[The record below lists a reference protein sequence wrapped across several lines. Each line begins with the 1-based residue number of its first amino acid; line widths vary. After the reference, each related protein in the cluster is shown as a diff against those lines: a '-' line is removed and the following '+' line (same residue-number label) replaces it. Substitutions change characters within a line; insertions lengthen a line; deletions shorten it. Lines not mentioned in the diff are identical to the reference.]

1 MLEKQLFDIQSIHDA
16 YKGGTKVEDI
26 VKEVYRR
33 IEEVNDDGIF
43 IHLQPI
49 EDILKEVSSFDN
61 MNLTDKPLWGIP
73 FTVKDNID
81 VAGVPT
87 TAACEAYEYTPVE
100 DAFVV
105 KLLKEAGAICI
116 GKTNLDQFATGLV
129 GVRTPYGAPK
139 NAVDAS
145 IVPGGSSCGSA
156 VAVSHQI
163 VSFSLGTDTAGSGRV
178 PAALN
183 NIVGFKPT
191 LGTLSKQGVVPAC
204 LTLDTISIF
213 ALTICDASQ
222 IFDISAQY
230 NIKDPY
236 SKKRELEEPKKTE
249 DMIIGVPNSAS
260 RIFYGDD
267 LEEESYERTLIE
279 LREKGFTLKEID
291 LEAFFEVGELLYEG
305 SWVAERYTVIGDLIE
320 KAPQKVLDVTRNII
334 SKAKNFSSSDVYR
347 DIYKLNELKREVEI
361 ALEGIDLLALPTITR
376 PYTVEDLE
384 NEPIEANSR
393 IGLYTKFVNLLD
405 FSAIAIPVERRKDG
419 FASGITAMAVA
430 HKEDTLSLFCRTL
443 QEGMKLY
450 YGNSKVEIDTSTSD
464 CNKDKKER
472 IEIAV
477 VGAHLKNM
485 PLNYQLTDLDASY
498 VYRTRTAKKYKLYN
512 LVNEDIAKPGLIKT
526 DDGYAIEIE
535 VWSLP
540 IKNLGAFE
548 KNISTPLCIGDIEL
562 ENGKYVKG
570 FLCEHIATLEA
581 EDISAFGGW
590 KAYLNSIEK

>member
-1 MLEKQLFDIQSIHDA
+1 MLEKQLFDIPSIHNA
-16 YKGGTKVEDI
+16 YKDGTKIEDI

-49 EDILKEVSSFDN
+49 EDILKEVSTFGN
-61 MNLTDKPLWGIP
+61 MDLTDKPLWGIP

-81 VAGVPT
+81 VAGIPT
-87 TAACEAYEYTPVE
+87 TAACEAYEYIPSE

-213 ALTICDASQ
+213 ALTLCDASQ
-222 IFDISAQY
+222 VFDISAQY

-236 SKKRELEEPKKTE
+236 SIKRVMEEPKKTK
-249 DMIIGVPNSAS
+249 DMTIGIPNNAS
-260 RIFYGDD
+260 KIFYGDN
-267 LEEESYERTLIE
+267 LEEESYEKTITE
-279 LREKGFTLKEID
+279 LKNKGFKLKEID
-291 LEAFFEVGELLYEG
+291 LKPFFDVGELLYEG
-305 SWVAERYTVIGDLIE
+305 SWVAERYTVIGELIE
-320 KAPQKVLDVTRNII
+320 KSPEKVLEITRNII
-334 SKAKNFSSSDVYR
+334 SKANNFTSSDVYK
-347 DIYKLNELKREVEI
+347 DIYKLNELKREIEI
-361 ALEGIDLLALPTITR
+361 VLDEIDLLVLPTITR
-376 PYTVEDLE
+376 PYSVQDLE
-384 NEPIEANSR
+384 EEPIEANSR
-393 IGLYTKFVNLLD
+393 IGLYTKFVNLLN
-405 FSAIAIPVERRKDG
+405 FSAIAIPVEKRKDG
-419 FASGITAMAVA
+419 FASGITAMSVA
-430 HKEDTLSLFCRTL
+430 HKEKTLSLFCNKL
-443 QEGMKLY
+443 QEDMKLF
-450 YGNSKVEIDTSTSD
+450 YGNSEVEIDTSIKS
-464 CNKDKKER
+464 CNKEE

-485 PLNYQLTDLDASY
+485 PLNYQLTDLNASY
-498 VYRTRTAKKYKLYN
+498 SYKTKTAKKYKLYK
-512 LVNEDIAKPGLIKT
+512 LANENIAKPGLIKA
-526 DDGYAIEIE
+526 DEGFAIELEI
-535 VWSLP
+535 WSLP
-540 IKNLGAFE
+540 IENLGAFQ